1 VQVSGW
7 AAVARDRIPTGA
19 WRWATS
25 RNWLT
30 SSIAFVERE
39 LLLAH
44 VRGPGLGPVWTAP
57 VIRPVAGSVV
67 VARHPNSNGI
77 TSSRTAHGAAM
88 MEHDLVT
95 EADAR
100 HRARPLRSRPAYR
113 RLWLARTISQIGDV
127 AQFTTLALLLIA
139 LTGSGL
145 GVSGAVLA
153 EIAPVLL
160 LAPLAGSL
168 VDRLPRVRVMV
179 AADLARVLLPAVLS
193 VWHDNVAVAYAVAFG
208 LSAGQVFFSPAAQS
222 LLPAVVED
230 DELVAANSGI
240 WTAAVTAQVLVA
252 PVAAVMA
259 VQVGFGAA
267 FAVNSASFALSALVL
282 RGLHEPARPT
292 AVSVSSPFVHA
303 REALTVLTR
312 VPLLKVLA
320 AGQFLA
326 ALSAGATSALLVVL
340 AQERLG
346 GGGGYGL
353 LVAAIGLGAGAG
365 PLLLLKRIKDPR
377 RPLFVFGPYAV
388 RGVVDLVLAAVTA
401 LPLAAAAL
409 MVYGLST
416 STGNVSFSSLVQSRV
431 PDELRGR
438 VFAGFDVV
446 WQSGRL
452 LSLLGGGL
460 LADAVGI
467 RAVYLLG
474 GLLLLAAAAVGAAG
488 TGAAGKDRTER

>member
-1 VQVSGW
+1 MT
-7 AAVARDRIPTGA
+7 D
-19 WRWATS
+19 
-25 RNWLT
+25 
-30 SSIAFVERE
+30 
-39 LLLAH
+39 
-44 VRGPGLGPVWTAP
+44 
-57 VIRPVAGSVV
+57 
-67 VARHPNSNGI
+67 
-77 TSSRTAHGAAM
+77 
-88 MEHDLVT
+88 
-95 EADAR
+95 ADAR
-100 HRARPLRSRPAYR
+100 NHARQLRSRPAYR

-153 EIAPVLL
+153 EVAPVLL

-193 VWHDNVAVAYAVAFG
+193 VWHDKVAVAYAVAFG
-208 LSAGQVFFSPAAQS
+208 LSTGQVFFSPAAQS

-240 WTAAVTAQVLVA
+240 WTAAVTAQILVA
-252 PVAAVMA
+252 PVAAVIA

-292 AVSVSSPFVHA
+292 AVLVNSPFVHA
-303 REALTVLTR
+303 REALTALTGI
-312 VPLLKVLA
+312 PLLKVLA

-353 LVAAIGLGAGAG
+353 LVAAIGLGAAAG

-401 LPLAAAAL
+401 LPLATAAL
-409 MVYGLST
+409 VVYGLST
-416 STGNVSFSSLVQSRV
+416 STGNVTFSSLVQSRV

-438 VFAGFDVV
+438 AFAGFDVV
-446 WQSGRL
+446 WQSGRM

-460 LADAVGI
+460 LADAFGI

-488 TGAAGKDRTER
+488 TGAARKERTES

>member
-1 VQVSGW
+1 
-7 AAVARDRIPTGA
+7 
-19 WRWATS
+19 
-25 RNWLT
+25 
-30 SSIAFVERE
+30 
-39 LLLAH
+39 
-44 VRGPGLGPVWTAP
+44 
-57 VIRPVAGSVV
+57 
-67 VARHPNSNGI
+67 
-77 TSSRTAHGAAM
+77 M
-88 MEHDLVT
+88 MQHDLVT

-100 HRARPLRSRPAYR
+100 HRARQLLSRPAYR
-113 RLWLARTISQIGDV
+113 RLWLARTISQVGDV

-222 LLPAVVED
+222 LLPAVVGD

-252 PVAAVMA
+252 PVAAVIA

-292 AVSVSSPFVHA
+292 AVSISSPFVHA
-303 REALTVLTR
+303 REALTALAAI
-312 VPLLKVLA
+312 PLLKALA

-353 LVAAIGLGAGAG
+353 LVAAIGLGAATG

-416 STGNVSFSSLVQSRV
+416 STGNVTFSSLVQSRV

-438 VFAGFDVV
+438 AFAGFDVL
-446 WQSGRL
+446 WQSGRM

-488 TGAAGKDRTER
+488 TGAAGNDRTER

>member
-1 VQVSGW
+1 
-7 AAVARDRIPTGA
+7 
-19 WRWATS
+19 
-25 RNWLT
+25 
-30 SSIAFVERE
+30 
-39 LLLAH
+39 
-44 VRGPGLGPVWTAP
+44 
-57 VIRPVAGSVV
+57 
-67 VARHPNSNGI
+67 
-77 TSSRTAHGAAM
+77 M
-88 MEHDLVT
+88 
-95 EADAR
+95 
-100 HRARPLRSRPAYR
+100 
-113 RLWLARTISQIGDV
+113 
-127 AQFTTLALLLIA
+127 
-139 LTGSGL
+139 
-145 GVSGAVLA
+145 
-153 EIAPVLL
+153 LL

-193 VWHDNVAVAYAVAFG
+193 VWHDNVAVAYAVASG
-208 LSAGQVFFSPAAQS
+208 YRRDRSSSARLRSPCCRPSWGTMSLSRPTAA
-222 LLPAVVED
+222 
-230 DELVAANSGI
+230 

>member
-1 VQVSGW
+1 
-7 AAVARDRIPTGA
+7 
-19 WRWATS
+19 
-25 RNWLT
+25 
-30 SSIAFVERE
+30 
-39 LLLAH
+39 
-44 VRGPGLGPVWTAP
+44 
-57 VIRPVAGSVV
+57 
-67 VARHPNSNGI
+67 
-77 TSSRTAHGAAM
+77 
-88 MEHDLVT
+88 VT

>member
-1 VQVSGW
+1 
-7 AAVARDRIPTGA
+7 
-19 WRWATS
+19 
-25 RNWLT
+25 
-30 SSIAFVERE
+30 
-39 LLLAH
+39 
-44 VRGPGLGPVWTAP
+44 
-57 VIRPVAGSVV
+57 
-67 VARHPNSNGI
+67 
-77 TSSRTAHGAAM
+77 M
-88 MEHDLVT
+88 T

-230 DELVAANSGI
+230 DELVAVNSGI
-240 WTAAVTAQVLVA
+240 WTAAVTAQIIVA
-252 PVAAVMA
+252 PVAAVIA

-282 RGLHEPARPT
+282 RGLREPARPT

-303 REALTVLTR
+303 REALTALTGI
-312 VPLLKVLA
+312 PLLKALA
-320 AGQFLA
+320 AGQLLA

-353 LVAAIGLGAGAG
+353 LIAAIGLGAATG
-365 PLLLLKRIKDPR
+365 PLLLLKRIKNPR

-409 MVYGLST
+409 VVYGLST
-416 STGNVSFSSLVQSRV
+416 STGNVTFSSLVQSRV

-438 VFAGFDVV
+438 AFAGFDVL
-446 WQSGRL
+446 WQSGRM

-460 LADAVGI
+460 LADTVGI

-488 TGAAGKDRTER
+488 TGAAGNDRTER